1 MAFRVLPGISPMIMA
16 ITSSTMTEART
27 PRMGDS
33 SSRIRYLLL
42 VLRTALLPGHAQTD
56 LLLGGLLLAELADD
70 PALEDNPD
78 AVRKRKDLVQVRGNQ
93 EDRLAARGRPPPVRA
108 S

>member
-1 MAFRVLPGISPMIMA
+1 MAARVLPGISPMTMA
-16 ITSSTMTEART
+16 TTSSTTTAART

-33 SSRIRYLLL
+33 SSRMRYLLF

-56 LLLGGLLLAELADD
+56 LLLGGLLLEELADD

-93 EDRLAARGRPPPVRA
+93 EDRLAARA
-108 S
+108 